1 MARIIRDI
9 AGNVLMGVLARLIAS
24 LGPLVLVPLMVRA
37 WGMNVYGEWLILTAV
52 PAYVMLAPD
61 FGLAGAVVNRM
72 AFLTASGE
80 EQEAIRL
87 YRSSWVVLICAALG
101 FVGLGWG
108 VAWLVDWRTF
118 GVKALPHARA
128 AALIGWSCVQIFV
141 LQQGFL
147 LSGIYRSAGANP
159 RWGMMSSLGSAMTL
173 AAGAT
178 ALAFSGPPQTY
189 LASQLLAQVC
199 WLFIVFR
206 DSRRIM
212 PQFTL
217 SLDGV
222 SLHRVKPY
230 ILPGLGHAGMPLV
243 NALQNQG
250 VLLVLGTTLGSTA
263 VGAFQTLRTVVNG
276 MKAVVG
282 QLSNAIAV
290 EVPALLGQ
298 RNEGLIMRI
307 MIRNTQVGLAIV
319 LSGVAVMTVSG
330 ERLYRL
336 WVGPTA
342 VYEPRLM
349 TFLLLSLI
357 PYVVGASFSVLLL
370 ASNQIH
376 LAIVPL
382 VATAAVSITLVGVG
396 AKVYGLAGV
405 GLAILGWEI
414 GLSLIVASI
423 ASYRM
428 KFNILDYV
436 MHCFDVRALGKDLQR
451 AAGKLSGSQLRPSQP
466 AKSL

>member
-9 AGNVLMGVLARLIAS
+9 AGNVLAGVLARVIAS
-24 LGPLVLVPLMVRA
+24 VGPLVLVPLMVRT
-37 WGMNVYGEWLILTAV
+37 WGMNVYGEWLILTAI

-72 AFLTASGE
+72 AFLTAGGHE
-80 EQEAIRL
+80 EEAIHL
-87 YRSSWVVLICAALG
+87 YRSSWLVLICAALG
-101 FVGLGWG
+101 FVGIGWG
-108 VAWLVDWRTF
+108 VAWLVDWRAF
-118 GVKALPHARA
+118 GVKALPHPAA

-159 RWGMMSSLGSAMTL
+159 RWGMMSSLGSAMNL
-173 AAGAT
+173 AAGAA
-178 ALAFSGPPQTY
+178 ALTLGGTPHNY
-189 LASQLLAQVC
+189 LAAQLLAQVS
-199 WLFIVFR
+199 WLCIVFR

-217 SLDGV
+217 ALEGV
-222 SLHRVKPY
+222 SLRKVRPY

-250 VLLVLGTTLGSTA
+250 VLLVLGTMLGSTA
-263 VGAFQTLRTVVNG
+263 VGAFQTLRIVANG
-276 MKAVVG
+276 MKSVVG

-307 MIRNTQVGLAIV
+307 MIRNSQIGLAIV
-319 LSGVAVMTVSG
+319 LAGITVLTVAG
-330 ERLYRL
+330 ERLYRI

-342 VYEPRLM
+342 HFEPRLM

-357 PYVVGASFSVLLL
+357 PYVIGASFSVLLL

-382 VATAAVSITLVGVG
+382 LVTAGVSITMVGVCARNFGLVGPG
-396 AKVYGLAGV
+396 M
-405 GLAILGWEI
+405 AILAWETC
-414 GLSLIVASI
+414 LALIVAAIAASRMRFSI
-423 ASYRM
+423 RSY
-428 KFNILDYV
+428 LV
-436 MHCFDVRALGKDLQR
+436 QCFEVRAL
-451 AAGKLSGSQLRPSQP
+451 LRDIQHMVAKGLGHPVRQTHP
-466 AKSL
+466 AKPL

>member
-24 LGPLVLVPLMVRA
+24 VGPLVLVPLMVRA
-37 WGMNVYGEWLILTAV
+37 WGMNVYGEWLILTAI

-80 EQEAIRL
+80 EQEAVRL

-101 FVGLGWG
+101 FVGIGWG
-108 VAWLVDWRTF
+108 IAWLVDWRMF
-118 GVKALPHARA
+118 GVKALSHTRA
-128 AALIGWSCVQIFV
+128 AGLIGWSCVQIFI

-178 ALAFSGPPQTY
+178 ALGFGGAPQAY
-189 LASQLLAQVC
+189 LSAQLMAQVC

-212 PQFTL
+212 PHFTL

-250 VLLVLGTTLGSTA
+250 VLLVLGTILGSTA
-263 VGAFQTLRTVVNG
+263 VGAFQTLRIVVNG
-276 MKAVVG
+276 MKSVVG

-307 MIRNTQVGLAIV
+307 MIRNSQVGLAIV
-319 LSGVAVMTVSG
+319 LAGIAVVTLAG
-330 ERLYRL
+330 ERLYRI

-342 VYEPRLM
+342 AYEPRLM

-357 PYVVGASFSVLLL
+357 PYVIGASFSVLLL

-382 VATAAVSITLVGVG
+382 VVTAGVSITLVGVC
-396 AKVYGLAGV
+396 AKVYGLIGT

-414 GLSLIVASI
+414 GLALIVASI

-428 KFNILDYV
+428 KFNIIDYLTQ
-436 MHCFDVRALGKDLQR
+436 CFDVRSLLKDIQR
-451 AAGKLSGSQLRPSQP
+451 AAGKLAGSVVRSSQP